1 MNKPRFIKSGENSLL
16 KGALYDSKDPR
27 IADLA
32 ETAYKLVDE
41 FSIYDQN
48 TISREALIFHYKQD
62 NSKVVGVELCTVDIG
77 TSGPKYI
84 DAYVKTRMGHIGK
97 VPAFPYALRVAREGN
112 RLYRLF
118 YPVSASMLGME
129 SDR

>member
-1 MNKPRFIKSGENSLL
+1 MNKTRFIPSPEGSLL
-16 KGALYDSKDPR
+16 KGALYDSKNPK
-27 IADLA
+27 IMEMADV
-32 ETAYKLVDE
+32 AYKLVE
-41 FSIYDQN
+41 GFSIYDQN

-84 DAYVKTRMGHIGK
+84 EAYVKTRQGHIGK
-97 VPAFPYALRVAREGN
+97 VPPFPYALRVAREGN

-129 SDR
+129 SDN